1 MADDNKKPDQKPG
14 SDSLEDSSTIIEP
27 DKPAVSEEQ
36 PSTTAGTETPAAAA
50 SSAKAGRFL
59 KLRRFISSRHLY
71 MAIFL
76 LLIIV
81 ASVGVF
87 AAIQLSKDKDA
98 ADKRPQSLTD
108 QQLAELKGSTTI
120 IGNSQQVLD
129 IQSNAVFQ
137 GQVLVRNNL
146 DVAGTVKVGGPLS
159 LSAVSVGGTSTFG
172 QVQINDTLTV
182 AGTTTLQRG
191 LAVAGTGSF
200 AGTLSANQINVTTL
214 NLNGDLTLSRHIGG
228 GGGTP
233 GRTNGS
239 ALGGGGTASV
249 SGTDTAG
256 TVTINTGSGPP
267 AGCFITVN
275 FTRAYSG
282 TPHVIISPSNS
293 SSSSLN
299 YYTNRSAGN
308 FSICTTSTPAASTTF
323 LFDYIVFD

>member
-1 MADDNKKPDQKPG
+1 MADEGKKIDSRSE
-14 SDSLEDSSTIIEP
+14 SDSLEDSSTVIEP
-27 DKPAVSEEQ
+27 DKPAGSDGQ
-36 PSTTAGTETPAAAA
+36 PASNAGGTEPADAA
-50 SSAKAGRFL
+50 SPTQTGRFL

-71 MAIFL
+71 LAIFIL
-76 LLIIV
+76 LLIL

-87 AAIQLSKDKDA
+87 AAIQLSKNEDIA
-98 ADKRPQSLTD
+98 GNRPQSLTD
-108 QQLAELKGSTTI
+108 QQLAELKGSTTV
-120 IGNSQQVLD
+120 IGNSQQILD

-159 LSAVSVGGTSTFG
+159 LSAVSVGGISTFG
-172 QVQINDTLTV
+172 QVQINDSLTV
-182 AGTTTLQRG
+182 AGTATLQRG
-191 LAVAGTGSF
+191 LSVAGSGSF

-214 NLNGDLTLSRHIGG
+214 NLNGDLNVSRHISG

-256 TVTINTGSGPP
+256 TVTVNTGSGPP
-267 AGCFITVN
+267 AGCFVTIN
-275 FTRAYSG
+275 FTRAYNG
-282 TPHVIISPSNS
+282 TPHVVISPSNS
-293 SSSSLN
+293 SSGGLN

-308 FSICTTSTPAASTTF
+308 FSICTTNAPAASTTY
-323 LFDYIVFD
+323 LFDYIVFN